1 MTKNKTGESIIAD
14 LKEILKNLNTSFE
27 VNKLND
33 NFDLF
38 TYGALDSLLM
48 IQFVVAI
55 ETHYN
60 IRLDNEDITYEK
72 FRTFS
77 DLSALLSS
85 KYLKK

>member
-1 MTKNKTGESIIAD
+1 MAKKNTAESIIKE

-38 TYGALDSLLM
+38 TYGALDSLIM

-77 DLSALLSS
+77 ALADLLSH
-85 KYLKK
+85 KYL

>member
-77 DLSALLSS
+77 DLSVLLSS

>member
-1 MTKNKTGESIIAD
+1 MAKKNTAESIIKE

-38 TYGALDSLLM
+38 TYGALDSLIM

-77 DLSALLSS
+77 TLADLLNR
-85 KYLKK
+85 KYL